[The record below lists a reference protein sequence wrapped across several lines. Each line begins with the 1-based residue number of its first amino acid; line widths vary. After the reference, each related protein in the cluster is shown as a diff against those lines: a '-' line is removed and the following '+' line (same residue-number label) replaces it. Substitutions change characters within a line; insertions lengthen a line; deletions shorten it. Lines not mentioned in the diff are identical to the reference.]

1 MNHLGRGIVT
11 GRNAPSHMKYTN
23 ASKSNC
29 AAQIYLRKLKKP
41 DQLKDL
47 CLHIAD
53 WTKRLK
59 TDDLRVYVQQQL
71 RSA

>member
-11 GRNAPSHMKYTN
+11 GRNASSHMKYTN
-23 ASKSNC
+23 TSKSNC

-41 DQLKDL
+41 DQVKHLG
-47 CLHIAD
+47 LHIAD

-59 TDDLRVYVQQQL
+59 TDDLRLYVQ
-71 RSA
+71 